1 MTARAM
7 DRGLRVFWYLLLA
20 FLYAPLAVVVFYSFN
35 AINSSARFAGFS
47 LTWYRQL
54 FSNDAIIGAL
64 LNTVALALTS
74 SLIAIVIGAMLG
86 YGFYRYRLRRLS
98 WLIWLIYLPM
108 VMPDIIFGIAEMIF
122 FIAIDERLGI
132 LAPGLGT
139 MIIAHVTFQVPFI
152 ALLVNARL
160 LALDPQLFEAAQDLY
175 ASPWQR
181 ARFFLLPVLSPAIV
195 SSFLLAL
202 TLSIDDFVISFFT
215 AGPESTTLPIY
226 IWSAIKK
233 GVTPEVNAIAT
244 LMIGSVF
251 LMALISLVVQRR
263 PSASSTTN
271 RSASS

>member
-1 MTARAM
+1 MKRTPLDA
-7 DRGLRVFWYLLLA
+7 GLRVFWYLLLT
-20 FLYAPLAVVVFYSFN
+20 FLYAPLAVVVFFSFN

-54 FSNDAIIGAL
+54 FSNDAIIAAL
-64 LNTVALALTS
+64 SNTVILALAS
-74 SLIAIVIGAMLG
+74 SLLAILIGGMLG
-86 YGFYRYRLRRLS
+86 YGFYRFRLRRLS

-108 VMPDIIFGIAEMIF
+108 VMPDIIFGISEMIF
-122 FIAIDERLGI
+122 FIAVDRALGI

-139 MIIAHVTFQVPFI
+139 MIIAHVTFQVPFV

-181 ARFFLLPVLSPAIV
+181 ARFFLLPVLGPAIL

-251 LMALISLVVQRR
+251 VVALVSLILQRR
-263 PSASSTTN
+263 PASST
-271 RSASS
+271 

>member
-1 MTARAM
+1 MSERRLAV
-7 DRGLRVFWYLLLA
+7 GLRVFWYLLLA
-20 FLYAPLAVVVFYSFN
+20 FLYAPLAVVVFFSFN
-35 AINSSARFAGFS
+35 AINSSARFGGFS
-47 LTWYRQL
+47 LTWYEQL

-64 LNTVALALTS
+64 VNTVALALTS
-74 SLIAIVIGAMLG
+74 SLIAIVIGGMLG

-139 MIIAHVTFQVPFI
+139 MIIAHVTFQVPFV

-160 LALDPQLFEAAQDLY
+160 LGLDPQLFEAAQDLY

-181 ARFFLLPVLSPAIV
+181 ARFFLLPVLVPAIV

-226 IWSAIKK
+226 IWSAIRK

-244 LMIGSVF
+244 LMIASVF
-251 LMALISLVVQRR
+251 VVAVISLLAQRR
-263 PSASSTTN
+263 PNASSTPN